1 MRQQVVATIL
11 LVLLVSASCSTIN
24 STCCT
29 LCPQYKV
36 LPTKLTPN
44 QFKNMVLNSII
55 LNRNN
60 TQMNSTINNFPMV
73 YVSKLIGRL
82 WDMRQRI

>member
-1 MRQQVVATIL
+1 MLNV
-11 LVLLVSASCSTIN
+11 LVLLVSGSCSTIS

-29 LCPQYKV
+29 QCPQYKV
-36 LPTKLTPN
+36 LPTKYTPN
-44 QFKNMVLNSII
+44 QFKNMVFNSII
-55 LNRNN
+55 INRPI
-60 TQMNSTINNFPMV
+60 TLVNSTIGFFPMV